1 MKFLYF
7 CCNKSDLMFLLIP
20 PGQYGGLVSQLSN
33 KARSIVKEMDKK
45 NDLTC
50 VRVQSTKYEVRRKQK
65 SYIRAIIFLFLQLV
79 VAPENDYILIVL
91 REPDKSQ
98 AGQET

>member
-1 MKFLYF
+1 M
-7 CCNKSDLMFLLIP
+7 
-20 PGQYGGLVSQLSN
+20 SQLSN

-50 VRVQSTKYEVRRKQK
+50 VRVQSTKYELRRGKETWDL
-65 SYIRAIIFLFLQLV
+65 SDIIFIFQLV

-91 REPDKSQ
+91 RDKDKSK
-98 AGQET
+98 AGSATWVGVQVEEGETTGNMFHVPVW

>member
-1 MKFLYF
+1 M
-7 CCNKSDLMFLLIP
+7 
-20 PGQYGGLVSQLSN
+20 SQLSN

-50 VRVQSTKYEVRRKQK
+50 VRVQSTKYEVSNSKGERK
-65 SYIRAIIFLFLQLV
+65 YLGNIFVLFLQLV

-91 REPDKSQ
+91 RDKDKSE
-98 AGQET
+98 AG

>member
-1 MKFLYF
+1 M
-7 CCNKSDLMFLLIP
+7 LITSEGIP
-20 PGQYGGLVSQLSN
+20 LQTTADQSTTVQYGGLVSQLAS
-33 KARSIVKEMDKK
+33 KTRTIVKEMDKK

-50 VRVQSTKYEVRRKQK
+50 VRVQSTKYEVRRRQK
-65 SYIRAIIFLFLQLV
+65 SHFRAIIFLFLQLV

>member
-1 MKFLYF
+1 M
-7 CCNKSDLMFLLIP
+7 
-20 PGQYGGLVSQLSN
+20 SQLSN

-50 VRVQSTKYEVRRKQK
+50 IRVQSTKHEVRRRENLE
-65 SYIRAIIFLFLQLV
+65 SSVIDLISQLV

-91 REPDKSQ
+91 RDKDKSKPGSEIS
-98 AGQET
+98 A